1 MARIVGIDLGTTN
14 SLVAWL
20 NQGRP
25 EIIPNRNGHRLTPS
39 VVGVDR
45 SGHVHVGEAA
55 RAQLT
60 TRPESTV
67 AEAKRLMGT
76 STRLRLGTREYS
88 PTEISAFILRQLKED
103 AERFFGE
110 PVTEA
115 VVTVPAYFTD
125 AQRQA
130 TRDAGELAGL
140 KVERLLNEP
149 TAAALAYGIDHLD
162 AEKHVVVYDL
172 GGGTFDVSVLEMFS
186 GVLDVKASSGNAR
199 LGGADFDRL
208 LVQELAARIEREYGM
223 RLDGDAQAAARLK
236 AAAEQAKIELSS
248 VSSANVS
255 LPFLGMVAG
264 RPVSVETELSRELFE
279 GLIDALV
286 RSTLEPLA
294 AALRDAKLAPAA
306 VTDVILVGGSSR
318 VPLVQ
323 RRVAE
328 FFGRPAR
335 HGVNPDEAV
344 ALGAAIQA
352 GLKAGQVS
360 TERGIMISDVSPFT
374 LGVEVSKRAGAALQN
389 GHFSPIIPRNSTV
402 PVSHT
407 EVYSTTSHG
416 QAEVEVRIFQG
427 DAPLTRDNVFLDA
440 YSVQGIPPAPAGS
453 EKIAITFSYDV
464 NGILQVKTKILSTG
478 KEAKLVVD
486 KNALRLSPDERD
498 RARERVERDW
508 SGAAAAPPE
517 RPGPTSTAATAP
529 APIPAD
535 DRERMISAAMARLA
549 VAPAAQRARLQPLID
564 ALQVAVP
571 GSPEAARAD
580 SALTDLL
587 FELT

>member
-1 MARIVGIDLGTTN
+1 MVGIDLGTTN

-20 NQGRP
+20 NQARP
-25 EIIPNRNGHRLTPS
+25 EIIPNRNGQRLTPS
-39 VVGVDR
+39 VVGLDR
-45 SGHVHVGEAA
+45 AGHIHVGETA

-60 TRPESTV
+60 THPESTV
-67 AEAKRLMGT
+67 SEAKRLMGT
-76 STRLRLGTREYS
+76 SARIPLGSREYS

-110 PVTEA
+110 RVNEA

-172 GGGTFDVSVLEMFS
+172 GGGTFDVSVLEMFA

-208 LVQELAARIEREYGM
+208 LMQELAARIEREYGL
-223 RLDGDAQAAARLK
+223 RALDDAHATARLK
-236 AAAEQAKIELSS
+236 AAAELAKIALSS
-248 VSSANVS
+248 VSSTNVS
-255 LPFLGMVAG
+255 LPFWGMVG
-264 RPVSVETELSRELFE
+264 GQPVSIAMEITRDRFE
-279 GLIDALV
+279 GLIDGLV
-286 RSTLEPLA
+286 RSTLEPVT
-294 AALRDAKLAPAA
+294 AALRDANLAPAA
-306 VTDVILVGGSSR
+306 VTDVVLVGGSSR

-323 RRVAE
+323 RKVAE

-335 HGVNPDEAV
+335 HGVNPDEAI

-360 TERGIMISDVSPFT
+360 AARGIMISDVSPFT
-374 LGVEVSKRAGAALQN
+374 LGVEISKRAFDELQN

-402 PVSHT
+402 PVSRT
-407 EVYSTTSHG
+407 EVYSTTGHA
-416 QAEVEVRIFQG
+416 QAEVEIRVFQG

-440 YSVQGIPPAPAGS
+440 YSVQGIPPGPAGS
-453 EKIAITFSYDV
+453 EKIAITFTYDV
-464 NGILQVKTKILSTG
+464 NGILHVKTKVLSTG

-486 KNALRLSPDERD
+486 KNKLRLSPEERE

-508 SGAAAAPPE
+508 SPVVHPAEPTPPT
-517 RPGPTSTAATAP
+517 PPPTASAGSG
-529 APIPAD
+529 D
-535 DRERMISAAMARLA
+535 DRERLISAAVAHLA
-549 VAPAAQRARLQPLID
+549 AAPEAQRAKLRQLIEVLQLS
-564 ALQVAVP
+564 AP
-571 GSPEAARAD
+571 GTTEAARAD
-580 SALTDLL
+580 AALTDLL
-587 FELT
+587 FELA